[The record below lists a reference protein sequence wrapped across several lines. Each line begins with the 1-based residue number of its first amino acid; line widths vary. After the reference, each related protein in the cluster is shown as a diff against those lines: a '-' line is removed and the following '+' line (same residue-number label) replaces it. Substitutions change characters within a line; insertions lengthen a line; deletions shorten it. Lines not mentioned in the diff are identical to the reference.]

1 MTRAPAIGYLP
12 GAFKGG
18 GRRAAWMGDTVTTIF
33 VWGDG
38 VEKVKDKLA
47 KTYRMKW
54 SRKKKKFYREGL
66 DARAAKNIMSF
77 CLKEKINYKTDD
89 GKSYEVIKSEEFET
103 SPRELKDWAPDVSKV
118 ATGIEEI
125 DYEQMWDEHKEEE

>member
-1 MTRAPAIGYLP
+1 
-12 GAFKGG
+12 
-18 GRRAAWMGDTVTTIF
+18 
-33 VWGDG
+33 
-38 VEKVKDKLA
+38 
-47 KTYRMKW
+47 MKW

>member
-1 MTRAPAIGYLP
+1 
-12 GAFKGG
+12 
-18 GRRAAWMGDTVTTIF
+18 MGTIF

-38 VEKVKDKLA
+38 IERVKDKLV

-54 SRKKKKFYREGL
+54 SRKKKKFFREKL
-66 DARAAKNIMSF
+66 DTRTIKAVMSF

-89 GKSYEVIKSEEFET
+89 GRSYEVLKSEEIDT
-103 SPRELKDWAPDVSKV
+103 SPRELKDWAPDVSK
-118 ATGIEEI
+118 ATTGIDEI